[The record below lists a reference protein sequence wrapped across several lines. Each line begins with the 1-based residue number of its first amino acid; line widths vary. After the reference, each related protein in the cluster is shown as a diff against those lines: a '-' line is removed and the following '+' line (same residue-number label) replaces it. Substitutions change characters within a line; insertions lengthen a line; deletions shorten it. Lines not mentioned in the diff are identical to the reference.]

1 MAYSRPTES
10 ETQKY
15 EILETKSWFA
25 LEERYMSLQYNQKLP
40 LQVGI
45 VKMFWEYIVYVQEC
59 VELYTALSAL

>member
-1 MAYSRPTES
+1 
-10 ETQKY
+10 
-15 EILETKSWFA
+15 
-25 LEERYMSLQYNQKLP
+25 MSLQYNQKLP